1 MVKVNILDCTLR
13 DGGYYNSWRFSSSIV
28 NAYINALTESSVTH
42 IELGFRFAKQD
53 NNLGKFAFTTEE
65 HLNSIDFPGNQQ
77 LGVMINGDEYLN
89 SEDPCNLITKYFLP
103 AKRSKISFVRIAIDL
118 VNAPKAKILIDCLDD
133 LGYEVMLNLMQAN
146 QQKSDVVEATIAII
160 SKWKNLKVLYFADS
174 LGSMNAVAIKKFIK
188 KLKLSWKG
196 KIGFHAHNNMSLAL
210 SNATTAIKLGCQFC
224 DSTLMGMGRGAGN
237 AQTEYL
243 LPQVQGKYNPTSM
256 LFVLAKFQA
265 LKNKFQWGPN
275 MFYYFAAEH
284 SIHPTYIQ
292 RMLFEKRY
300 SDNQILETITSLRA
314 ISSTSFNESK
324 MSQLTYFSSSSHQG
338 SWNAK
343 GFLKGKSIL
352 LLGSG
357 PNLKKFK
364 HEIIQFIEKN
374 NPYVISLN
382 VNQLIPKKYINSIIA
397 SNIDRVLIDVDL
409 YGEYSCPIIM
419 PQSCFSPLIKSKL
432 QLNNILDYGMAINA
446 NSFKSSQKGCI
457 SEWKEVIAYALLFLE
472 QASPELIYLAGF
484 DGYSKTDL
492 RQSINNKIFST
503 YFAKTKASTPI
514 LLTPSTFPALS
525 S

>member
-1 MVKVNILDCTLR
+1 Q
-13 DGGYYNSWRFSSSIV
+13 
-28 NAYINALTESSVTH
+28 E
-42 IELGFRFAKQD
+42 
-53 NNLGKFAFTTEE
+53 
-65 HLNSIDFPGNQQ
+65 
-77 LGVMINGDEYLN
+77 
-89 SEDPCNLITKYFLP
+89 
-103 AKRSKISFVRIAIDL
+103 
-118 VNAPKAKILIDCLDD
+118 
-133 LGYEVMLNLMQAN
+133 
-146 QQKSDVVEATIAII
+146 
-160 SKWKNLKVLYFADS
+160 
-174 LGSMNAVAIKKFIK
+174 FIK

-382 VNQLIPKKYINSIIA
+382 VNQLIPKKYIDSIIA

-472 QASPELIYLAGF
+472 QASPESIYLAGF